1 MEFKQLELKQDSNW
15 FRRTYKSKHI
25 RKSILYILI
34 GLILNRIIKGESP
47 EIFLEIPPYRLPSLS
62 ATLKKTWMRVRWF
75 LKEAIPFL
83 IVGVFFINILYAVGV
98 LQWFGDMVSPF
109 MTGLFGLPG
118 EASISLVTGFIRK
131 DLAVGMLLSFNMSP
145 IQLVIAVT
153 MLTIYFPCIATFS
166 VLVRELGVKDMF
178 KSALIMISIAIIVG
192 VILKFILLSGF
203 I

>member
-1 MEFKQLELKQDSNW
+1 MAMIFGVLGQYGLYYIGIVFL
-15 FRRTYKSKHI
+15 TI
-25 RKSILYILI
+25 SILYILI

>member
-1 MEFKQLELKQDSNW
+1 M
-15 FRRTYKSKHI
+15 
-25 RKSILYILI
+25 I

-118 EASISLVTGFIRK
+118 EASISLITGFIRK